1 MEISSNMPNV
11 NINQNSSV
19 IKSNYTEKISS
30 DDVKEIR
37 AEITKNAQ
45 SMMMDSTSVQA
56 NVANKADSFEQQYN
70 DFKTFLSDIGYEGK
84 PIADLSQAEATEL
97 VSEDGIFGID
107 QTSTRIAEFVINGA
121 GGDEDKMRAG
131 REGMLQGFKEAEKM
145 WGGEL
150 PEISQK
156 TMEKALEMVD
166 MAMNDLGFSILDEEV

>member
-11 NINQNSSV
+11 NINQNNSV

-45 SMMMDSTSVQA
+45 SMMMQSTSVQA
-56 NVANKADSFEQQYN
+56 SVANKADSFEQQYN

-84 PIADLSQAEATEL
+84 AIAELSQEEATDL

-107 QTSTRIAEFVINGA
+107 KTSTRIAEFVINGA

-131 REGMLQGFKEAEKM
+131 REGILQGFKDAEEM
-145 WGGEL
+145 WGGKL

-166 MAMNDLGFSILDEEV
+166 MAMNDLGFPILDKEV

>member
-11 NINQNSSV
+11 NINQNNSV

-45 SMMMDSTSVQA
+45 SMMMQSTSVQA

-84 PIADLSQAEATEL
+84 PIAELSQEEATDL

-107 QTSTRIAEFVINGA
+107 KTSTRIAEFVINGA

-131 REGMLQGFKEAEKM
+131 REGMLQGFKDAEEM

-166 MAMNDLGFSILDEEV
+166 MAMNDLGFPILDKEV